1 MGLHKDRHGTF
12 YARHKV
18 PLRLQ
23 EAVAG
28 VLDKG
33 KTTQVWRKRSLGT
46 TALTEAN
53 VRGKPVQMEFDRIIA
68 QAETQLKERPVRT
81 SLSNIE
87 IKRIAEYFYAHELVV
102 DEELREDTRGSD
114 PVLAGVHRQLT
125 EAGVAFK
132 TSFDLK
138 SLTLEAGR
146 GLSPRMMHKIEEG
159 TSTVLEAAQRA
170 LARGDLSFVRYEL
183 NALLDV
189 FQINL
194 DPSCEAYRKLAR
206 AVTEA
211 WVKALKAVQA
221 RSKGEPVETPAL
233 VSPNGQ
239 GAATGGTL
247 REAFIGWQKERSPSP
262 GVLKE
267 YERAIRLFTEL
278 HGDIPVVQITRTHV
292 RTFREALQE
301 LPRHRAAK
309 LLVAPLPELTEWGRN
324 HPEAQKVSA
333 ATQH

>member
-1 MGLHKDRHGTF
+1 MMGLHKDRHGTF

-23 EAVAG
+23 EVVAG

-33 KTTQVWRKRSLGT
+33 KSKQVWLKRSLGT
-46 TALTEAN
+46 KVLNEAN

-68 QAETQLKERPVRT
+68 QAEAQLKERPVRS

-87 IKRIAEYFYAHELVV
+87 IKRIAEYIYAHELVV

-170 LARGDLSFVRYEL
+170 LARAFGTMAVAIMGFCSVAHSRTCLMYTSTTVR
-183 NALLDV
+183 V
-189 FQINL
+189 
-194 DPSCEAYRKLAR
+194 
-206 AVTEA
+206 
-211 WVKALKAVQA
+211 ALK
-221 RSKGEPVETPAL
+221 
-233 VSPNGQ
+233 
-239 GAATGGTL
+239 
-247 REAFIGWQKERSPSP
+247 
-262 GVLKE
+262 
-267 YERAIRLFTEL
+267 
-278 HGDIPVVQITRTHV
+278 
-292 RTFREALQE
+292 
-301 LPRHRAAK
+301 
-309 LLVAPLPELTEWGRN
+309 
-324 HPEAQKVSA
+324 
-333 ATQH
+333 

>member
-1 MGLHKDRHGTF
+1 MMGLHKDRHGTF

-33 KTTQVWRKRSLGT
+33 KSKQVWLKRSLGT
-46 TALTEAN
+46 KVLNEAN

-68 QAETQLKERPVRT
+68 QAEAQLKERPVRT

-87 IKRIAEYFYAHELVV
+87 IKRIAEYFYAHELAA

-114 PVLAGVHRQLT
+114 PVYAGVHHQLT

-132 TSFDLK
+132 TPFDLK

-146 GLSPRMMHKIEEG
+146 GLSPRMMPKIDA
-159 TSTVLEAAQRA
+159 SASIVLEAGQQA

-194 DPSCEAYRKLAR
+194 DPVWSKYWSEACPYSKLRKLKKSWSFSGIQSF
-206 AVTEA
+206 E
-211 WVKALKAVQA
+211 
-221 RSKGEPVETPAL
+221 
-233 VSPNGQ
+233 
-239 GAATGGTL
+239 
-247 REAFIGWQKERSPSP
+247 
-262 GVLKE
+262 
-267 YERAIRLFTEL
+267 
-278 HGDIPVVQITRTHV
+278 
-292 RTFREALQE
+292 
-301 LPRHRAAK
+301 
-309 LLVAPLPELTEWGRN
+309 
-324 HPEAQKVSA
+324 
-333 ATQH
+333 